1 MVKNDTLKKNFLER
15 IALPFCLVDMNCRIV
30 YSNTKFSSLYK
41 ECTLSDIS
49 KNSNF
54 KNIFEFFFYYIQ
66 FFLIFIKISYL
77 QLNEI

>member
-1 MVKNDTLKKNFLER
+1 MVKNDTHKKNFLER

-54 KNIFEFFFYYIQ
+54 KNIFEFFFYYI
-66 FFLIFIKISYL
+66 
-77 QLNEI
+77 